1 VGIAIQARLVDPD
14 LKGSP
19 ASVFKRGRWK
29 LKKLLVAIVSS
40 FLVLQPVQS
49 FAIEGGEEAKNHPR
63 IVSIVLF
70 NGKNFYS
77 ACSGFLFAPRI
88 VISAGHC
95 QFKPFENY
103 DKWSDTQ
110 VFIGYPGKILSTYR
124 TDLVQA
130 QKVFGYKGY
139 NTVRNLAA
147 YNNKDFMI
155 VVTKEPVAKVSWAT
169 AATEATF
176 KDLVEKKA
184 FVTMGGYGLSSEK
197 ERSMKRE
204 GYKWPRTLTFPFADE
219 GHYNLVM
226 ENRLDKHYWPAFT
239 DPYEKWGWTKTSKET
254 GAGCDGDSGAGIF
267 TETANRF
274 VYVGLN
280 AWPLESPNCFNR
292 AKWNIHG
299 GLNRVDPIYYHSEL
313 LDKALKYV
321 DKKFGRK

>member
-1 VGIAIQARLVDPD
+1 MLVFLHDQLVQYGEAI
-14 LKGSP
+14 
-19 ASVFKRGRWK
+19 K
-29 LKKLLVAIVSS
+29 LKKLLIAIATSC
-40 FLVLQPVQS
+40 LVLQPIQS

-70 NGKNFYS
+70 SGENFYS

-88 VISAGHC
+88 VITAAHC
-95 QFKPFENY
+95 QFKPSNKF
-103 DKWSDTQ
+103 DKWLDTQ
-110 VFIGYPGKILSTYR
+110 VFIGYPGKILSTNR
-124 TDLVQA
+124 KDIVQA
-130 QKVFGYKGY
+130 QKVFSYKDY
-139 NTVRNLAA
+139 NQIRNLAA

-155 VVTKEPVAKVSWAT
+155 VVTKEPVAKVSWAR

-176 KDLVEKKA
+176 KKLVEEKA
-184 FVTMGGYGLSSEK
+184 FVTLGGYGLSSEK

-204 GYKWPRTLTFPFADE
+204 GYKWPRILTFPFVDE
-219 GHYNLVM
+219 EHYNLVI

-254 GAGCDGDSGAGIF
+254 GAACDGDSGAGIF
-267 TETANRF
+267 TQTANRF

-280 AWPLESPNCFNR
+280 AWPIDSPNCFDK

-313 LDKALKYV
+313 LDKAIKYV
-321 DKKFGRK
+321 EKKYGK

>member
-1 VGIAIQARLVDPD
+1 MQKAIVS
-14 LKGSP
+14 KT
-19 ASVFKRGRWK
+19 GRWK

-40 FLVLQPVQS
+40 FLVLQPIQS
-49 FAIEGGEEAKNHPR
+49 FAIEGGEEARKHPR
-63 IVSIVLF
+63 IVSIVIS
-70 NGKNFYS
+70 NGKNMYW

-95 QFKPFENY
+95 QFEKSKRWP
-103 DKWSDTQ
+103 DTQ
-110 VFIGYPGKILSTYR
+110 VFIGYPGKILSTNR
-124 TDLVQA
+124 TDIVQA
-130 QKVFGYKGY
+130 QKVFNYKSY
-139 NTVRNLAA
+139 NNIRDLAA
-147 YNNKDFMI
+147 FNGKDFMI

-169 AATEATF
+169 AATEASF
-176 KDLVEKKA
+176 KNLIEEKA

-204 GYKWPRTLTFPFADE
+204 GYKWPRTLTFPFVDE
-219 GHYNLVM
+219 EHYNLVM
-226 ENRLDKHYWPAFT
+226 DNRVDKHYWPAFT
-239 DPYEKWGWTKTSKET
+239 DPFEKWGWTKTSKET

-280 AWPLESPNCFNR
+280 AWPLESPNCYKKS
-292 AKWNIHG
+292 KWNIHG

-321 DKKFGRK
+321 DKTFGRK

>member
-1 VGIAIQARLVDPD
+1 MNL
-14 LKGSP
+14 
-19 ASVFKRGRWK
+19 K
-29 LKKLLVAIVSS
+29 LKKLLVTVLSS
-40 FLVLQPVQS
+40 FLVLQPIQS

-95 QFKPFENY
+95 QFEKSRWPDN
-103 DKWSDTQ
+103 Q
-110 VFIGYPGKILSTYR
+110 VFIGYPGQILSTNR
-124 TDLVQA
+124 TDIVQA
-130 QKVFGYKGY
+130 QKIFNYKSY
-139 NTVRNLAA
+139 NNTRNLAA
-147 YNNKDFMI
+147 YDNKDFMI
-155 VVTKEPVAKVSWAT
+155 VVTKKPVAKVSWAT

-176 KDLVEKKA
+176 KGLIEKKA

-204 GYKWPRTLTFPFADE
+204 GYKWPRTLTFPFVDE
-219 GHYNLVM
+219 AHYNLVM
-226 ENRLDKHYWPAFT
+226 DNRLDKHYWPAFT

-280 AWPLESPNCFNR
+280 AWPFDSPNCFDK

-299 GLNRVDPIYYHSEL
+299 GLNRVDPIYNHSEL
-313 LDKALKYV
+313 MDKAVKYV
-321 DKKFGRK
+321 EKKFGGK